1 MVGSDETPGADP
13 TETTEAEHR
22 TERWS
27 AAGLWDPEAPDAQVR
42 GALLD
47 YLESLGA
54 SVDRMARAEAEGEL
68 VALGLDMLL
77 EDGGLTVEQ
86 LATRMGAPV
95 DEVVAAYRLV
105 GVEINDPAAPM
116 FEEAE
121 IDFVALL
128 TSTAGTFPDAAT
140 REILRALS
148 TALSGLSAAAISA
161 FVGSVEDDLA
171 GAGDPVAQARVTREA
186 GLMGLDL
193 AGGLRPLLRHHLRQG
208 VRRQREGTHRSG
220 DRLTIVT
227 AVGFVDLV
235 GYTARTTD
243 MDPEDLIGFIG
254 SFRERTHEIVLAGG
268 GQVVKHIGDEI
279 MFSAV
284 DLAGVCRIALALLD
298 GFDEIDTTPRG
309 GVAAGRV
316 VARHGDLYGPVVNL
330 ASRLADIAVPG
341 EVLAPAERV
350 TSAVEPDAG
359 AEDLVFVPAG
369 RRQLKGF
376 DRPVAVVTVERP
388 R

>member
-13 TETTEAEHR
+13 IETTGAEHR

-54 SVDRMARAEAEGEL
+54 NVERMARAEAEGEL

-86 LATRMGAPV
+86 LATRMGVPV
-95 DEVVAAYRLV
+95 HEVVAAYRLV
-105 GVEINDPAAPM
+105 GVEVNDPAAPM

-193 AGGLRPLLRHHLRQG
+193 AGGLRPLLRHHLRQASG
-208 VRRQREGTHRSG
+208 GSVRGH
-220 DRLTIVT
+220 T
-227 AVGFVDLV
+227 A
-235 GYTARTTD
+235 A
-243 MDPEDLIGFIG
+243 
-254 SFRERTHEIVLAGG
+254 A
-268 GQVVKHIGDEI
+268 
-279 MFSAV
+279 
-284 DLAGVCRIALALLD
+284 
-298 GFDEIDTTPRG
+298 ID
-309 GVAAGRV
+309 
-316 VARHGDLYGPVVNL
+316 
-330 ASRLADIAVPG
+330 
-341 EVLAPAERV
+341 
-350 TSAVEPDAG
+350 
-359 AEDLVFVPAG
+359 
-369 RRQLKGF
+369 
-376 DRPVAVVTVERP
+376 
-388 R
+388 